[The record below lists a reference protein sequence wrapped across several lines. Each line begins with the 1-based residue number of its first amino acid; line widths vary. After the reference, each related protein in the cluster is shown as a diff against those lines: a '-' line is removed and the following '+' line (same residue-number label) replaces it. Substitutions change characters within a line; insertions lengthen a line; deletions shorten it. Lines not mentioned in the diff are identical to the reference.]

1 MPSVVEPSFGI
12 GRIMYCL
19 FEHSY
24 YTREKDAQRTVFEF
38 SPLIAPTKVT
48 VFPLVQKAE
57 MNKVAREVSDKLRK
71 AGVSNIIDTTG
82 KSWASDSPP

>member
-1 MPSVVEPSFGI
+1 
-12 GRIMYCL
+12 MYCL

-24 YTREKDAQRTVFEF
+24 YTREKDAQRTVFKF
-38 SPLIAPTKVT
+38 SPIVAPTKAT
-48 VFPLVQKAE
+48 VFPLVQKEA

-82 KSWASDSPP
+82 QSRRQSEKAIFLL